1 MDSIAGGAGHADPGR
16 PAARAGG
23 GAANRKLAY
32 LTDAASTIM
41 GVLTNRTSHRI
52 EWIIIIL
59 IYIETVSFIWW
70 EFLSHLGV
78 RGWMSQ
84 EGR

>member
-1 MDSIAGGAGHADPGR
+1 MDAIAGGAGPAYPGR

-23 GAANRKLAY
+23 GAANRKLAD

-41 GVLTNRTSHRI
+41 GVLTNRTSHRM
-52 EWIIIIL
+52 EWIIIL
-59 IYIETVSFIWW
+59 IFIGTVSFIWS
-70 EFLSHLGV
+70 EFLSHQGL